1 MGVAKAFF
9 ATIAVLLAILVYF
22 IFKPQTFEPI
32 KPLEE
37 KWWGEGERQDESTE
51 IIQFKIEFSESRN
64 SDLLARLRNTR
75 YFDSLENAGW
85 RYGTRPD
92 FMKIVVD
99 YWVNKF
105 SWRNQVSG
113 LLSRYIPK

>member
-1 MGVAKAFF
+1 MLF
-9 ATIAVLLAILVYF
+9 ATFAVLLAILVYF
-22 IFKPQTFEPI
+22 VFKPHTFEPI

-51 IIQFKIEFSESRN
+51 IIQFKIEFSALRN

-75 YFDSLENAGW
+75 YFDSLENSGW

-99 YWVNKF
+99 YWVNKY
-105 SWRNQVSG
+105 SWKTQVG
-113 LLSRYIPK
+113 LS